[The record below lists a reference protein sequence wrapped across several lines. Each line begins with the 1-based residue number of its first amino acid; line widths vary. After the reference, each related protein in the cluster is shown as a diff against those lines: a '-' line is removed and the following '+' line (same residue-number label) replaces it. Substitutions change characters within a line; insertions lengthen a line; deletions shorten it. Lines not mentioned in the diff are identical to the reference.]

1 MIKGMAN
8 RLRRMGRA
16 MGNRHH
22 KHGCCGGRHGR
33 CMGGLDHKPLDECSE
48 NERVCIHR
56 NPDRQTMEMGLHNG
70 GLVIMLKNDPSDNNI
85 VVGIGNSRFIL
96 SRRIAR
102 LIEVG

>member
-1 MIKGMAN
+1 MFRGIGK
-8 RLRRMGRA
+8 RFRRMG
-16 MGNRHH
+16 GKGHGG
-22 KHGCCGGRHGR
+22 KHCHCHRKNGFAHR
-33 CMGGLDHKPLDECSE
+33 PLDECAE

-96 SRRIAR
+96 SKRVAK